1 MEVDLFGY
9 LKESVNL
16 IIYFYHGCPTGNNIY
31 SYAMIAIGSICSIA
45 SLAFTLAMHC
55 MMRCVYSNANTCV
68 AQNQNDINMNPMNM
82 TQLWNYFLIIFQNSM
97 YLSRVSQH
105 VTWNN

>member
-1 MEVDLFGY
+1 MFHFICMIMSFSGLVMVNVYGAVG
-9 LKESVNL
+9 LKCSTVNS
-16 IIYFYHGCPTGNNIY
+16 YGCPTDNYNGY

-55 MMRCVYSNANTCV
+55 MMRGVYSHSDTQV

-82 TQLWNYFLIIFQNSM
+82 TQQVY
-97 YLSRVSQH
+97 
-105 VTWNN
+105 